1 MQEHNM
7 KKITPILFI
16 LFLSGC
22 ASTPQVEVATIDPL
36 PSWNNGQPKQQIIE
50 FVEKVS
56 TPGSEQFVPIEK
68 RIATFDNDGTLWAE
82 QPAYFQLFFILDRIK
97 SLAPQHP
104 EWKATQPFK
113 AVLENDMHT
122 VHAGGEKALLKLA
135 MAAQAGM
142 TVLEFER
149 IVTDWLATARHPT
162 TGKRYKQMVYQ
173 PMLEVLDYLR
183 ANGFKVFIVSGGGLE
198 FMRPWSQ
205 AVYGIPPDQVV
216 GSSSETRYEVRNGVP
231 EIIRLPKIHF
241 INDKE
246 TKPVAINRFIGQRPI
261 LAFGNSD
268 GDYQM
273 IEWATAGAGPRLGL
287 FVHHTDSK
295 REWAYDR
302 ESSIGRLN
310 RGLDDAESHHW
321 VIVDMARDWQLIY
334 PYEMNK

>member
-1 MQEHNM
+1 M